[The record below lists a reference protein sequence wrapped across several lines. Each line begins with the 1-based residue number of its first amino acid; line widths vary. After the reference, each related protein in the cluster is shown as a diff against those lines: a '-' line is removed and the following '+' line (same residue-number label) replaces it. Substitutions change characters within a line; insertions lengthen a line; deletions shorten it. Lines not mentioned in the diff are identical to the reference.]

1 MQARRVLWLVISWTD
16 IAEASLAGLVAHASS
31 LDAEHSAYGLDA
43 LSETDLHPI
52 IEAGLA
58 GIGLGVLREHA
69 FPGHPDDP
77 PSTKESG
84 RERCDLVVTGR
95 PGLRVF
101 DALER
106 NRVLDAAAGGLFAE
120 TAALEAGE
128 LAPDEITSDEAAW
141 IEVKATAQ
149 HAYRDGVPGP
159 NTRYT
164 SELTRGPAA
173 DLRKLSK
180 EPGVVLGASLVVLFA
195 GTEAVVE
202 HDLAAA
208 AHGLLDAGAAV
219 EGVVIRAAPLTD
231 RVGNGGVGVLVASI
245 VKTRDV

>member
-1 MQARRVLWLVISWTD
+1 MISWTD
-16 IAEASLAGLVAHASS
+16 IAEASLAGLVGHAAL
-31 LDAEHSAYGLDA
+31 LDAEHATRGLDA
-43 LSETDLHPI
+43 LRETDLHPL
-52 IEAGLA
+52 IETGLV
-58 GIGLGVLREHA
+58 GVGMGVLREHP

-77 PSTKESG
+77 PTTKDSA
-84 RERCDLVVTGR
+84 RERCDLVVTER

-106 NRVLDAAAGGLFAE
+106 SRVLDAASDGLFAE

-141 IEVKATAQ
+141 LEVKATAQ

-159 NTRYT
+159 NARYST
-164 SELTRGPAA
+164 ELTRGPVG

-195 GTEAVVE
+195 ETEAVVE

-208 AHGLLDAGAAV
+208 AHTLIDSGGGV
-219 EGVVIRAAPLTD
+219 ESAVIRAAPFTD
-231 RVGNGGVGVLVASI
+231 RVGNGAVGVLVASI
-245 VKTRDV
+245 VKTRGL